1 MAKRRASL
9 RYVEKWLLERQP
21 VELANS
27 GYFPPSDDQL
37 EYRDGPRKVV
47 SLAECLELHQRK
59 TTIVTGIVEGTSYPS
74 RYSLTRFQPGVGV
87 CLPLKPRIII
97 KDFVPSLK
105 ERSGQSIA
113 GRTKGGICYFLAIFN
128 GY

>member
-1 MAKRRASL
+1 LAKRRASL
-9 RYVEKWLLERQP
+9 RYVEKSLLERQP

-37 EYRDGPRKVV
+37 ECRDGPRKVV
-47 SLAECLELHQRK
+47 SLAGCLELHQRK
-59 TTIVTGIVEGTSYPS
+59 TTIVTGIVEV
-74 RYSLTRFQPGVGV
+74 RVIRAGVGV